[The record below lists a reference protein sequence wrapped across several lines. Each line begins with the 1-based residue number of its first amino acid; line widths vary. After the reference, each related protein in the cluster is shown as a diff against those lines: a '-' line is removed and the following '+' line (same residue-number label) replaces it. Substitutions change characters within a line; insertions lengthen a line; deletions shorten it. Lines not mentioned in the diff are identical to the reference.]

1 MELDSELLPH
11 YKKIFFSDYDLHDL
25 HDGLFEAREYHDW
38 NDCRNWKNLQNLQN
52 MQNIRS
58 VFNHPL
64 SNALYSCTSLTHI
77 VFGYSFSQ
85 PLSNSLNNCISLSI
99 LVFGGNFNQPLDNAL
114 DNCTSL
120 SILVFGFY
128 FNQPLSNAL
137 DNCSSLTYIEFGSH
151 FSQPLNNLLNNCQ
164 SLTHLCL
171 GLWFEQKVDLPFNIR
186 FLGLD
191 CNNSYLIEQLPDT
204 IEEINIGL
212 YFNLKL
218 MNLSSSI
225 KKITFEHWSNYDEE
239 LNCLP
244 SGLIVLKLPGTY
256 DLQIKN
262 IPIGLTKLICSKK
275 YKYINDF
282 ACIEV
287 ETY

>member
-1 MELDSELLPH
+1 M
-11 YKKIFFSDYDLHDL
+11 
-25 HDGLFEAREYHDW
+25 
-38 NDCRNWKNLQNLQN
+38 
-52 MQNIRS
+52 
-58 VFNHPL
+58 
-64 SNALYSCTSLTHI
+64 
-77 VFGYSFSQ
+77 
-85 PLSNSLNNCISLSI
+85 
-99 LVFGGNFNQPLDNAL
+99 
-114 DNCTSL
+114 
-120 SILVFGFY
+120 
-128 FNQPLSNAL
+128 
-137 DNCSSLTYIEFGSH
+137 
-151 FSQPLNNLLNNCQ
+151 
-164 SLTHLCL
+164 

-218 MNLSSSI
+218 MNLPSSI

-244 SGLIVLKLPGTY
+244 HGLLILQLPHY
-256 DLQIKN
+256 YNEQIHS
-262 IPIGLTKLICSKK
+262 IPKSLTKLICSKK

-282 ACIEV
+282 SSIDV